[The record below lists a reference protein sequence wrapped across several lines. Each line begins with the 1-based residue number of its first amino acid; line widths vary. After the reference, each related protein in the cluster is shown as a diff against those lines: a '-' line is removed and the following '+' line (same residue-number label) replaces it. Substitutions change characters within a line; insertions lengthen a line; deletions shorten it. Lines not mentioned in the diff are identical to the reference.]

1 MEKIFLGEQTVA
13 QLVQKFPASYGIQVT
28 AITGKFN
35 PHKIMPEQR
44 MTTENLCIFTF
55 SLHSIYHHNSRNF
68 KTKPNYRAIYNLSCE
83 NYVHVD

>member
-1 MEKIFLGEQTVA
+1 
-13 QLVQKFPASYGIQVT
+13 
-28 AITGKFN
+28 
-35 PHKIMPEQR
+35 

-68 KTKPNYRAIYNLSCE
+68 KIKPNYCALYTLSCE